1 MASLAAD
8 LKSLRLQVERLQVEV
23 SGRQSLDAVVIW
35 DGQNEDYVNQKTSRM
50 QEDWNGLVVH
60 LTPELSSSKG
70 TVDGLNRVEFE
81 ELKQQ
86 IVRALDPQAS

>member
-23 SGRQSLDAVVIW
+23 SGRQSLDAMVIW
-35 DGQNEDYVNQKTSRM
+35 DGHNEDYVNQKTSSM

-60 LTPELSSSKG
+60 LTPEVSSSKR
-70 TVDGLNRVEFE
+70 TVEGLNRLEFE
-81 ELKQQ
+81 ALKQE
-86 IVRALDPQAS
+86 IVQALDP

>member
-23 SGRQSLDAVVIW
+23 SGRQSLNAMVIW
-35 DGQNEDYVNQKTSRM
+35 DGHNESSVNQKTSRM

-70 TVDGLNRVEFE
+70 TVEGINRLEFE
-81 ELKQQ
+81 ALKQE
-86 IVRALDPQAS
+86 IVRTLDPQAS